1 MLVPLIV
8 LCSVGRGHDEKTLT
22 PGPAMSIFPPHENGA
37 TRSALS
43 SAATDT
49 IVGELPGAP
58 HGAIIPGRLL
68 ALPAAATM
76 RQPLFRAALPA
87 AV

>member
-8 LCSVGRGHDEKTLT
+8 LCTVGLGQDEKTLT
-22 PGPAMSIFPPHENGA
+22 PGPAMSTFPPLEKEA

-43 SAATDT
+43 SAATDMT
-49 IVGELPGAP
+49 VGEFAGAP
-58 HGAIIPGRLL
+58 AGLITAGRLL
-68 ALPAAATM
+68 ALPEAAMIRHPAASAAA
-76 RQPLFRAALPA
+76 PA